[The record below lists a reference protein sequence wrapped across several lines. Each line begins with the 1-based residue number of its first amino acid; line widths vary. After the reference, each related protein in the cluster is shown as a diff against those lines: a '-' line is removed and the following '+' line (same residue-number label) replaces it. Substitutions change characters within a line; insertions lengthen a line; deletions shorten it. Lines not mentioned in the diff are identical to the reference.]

1 MHIRRV
7 GGLNLAER
15 SLRDVIAITAGTL
28 SRPAFASG
36 VYFDCLHRGRSWMDI
51 GYLVDGARQ
60 VVMDGRPS

>member
-1 MHIRRV
+1 
-7 GGLNLAER
+7 
-15 SLRDVIAITAGTL
+15 
-28 SRPAFASG
+28 